1 MSSGISYSGA
11 SSSPHLSSDGGGI
24 PDGGGAMMSSSGM
37 ASTDGSNDAGAAST
51 SSGSFGGGASGSSAL
66 ASHLG
71 DPNAVV
77 LTKKRLQ
84 DLVKEIDPMEMLDDD
99 VEDVLLQVP
108 IRCCSA
114 ALMRTK
120 KILFDLSCAVSELS
134 GFPIHLK
141 FVGMFLPSFLL
152 NISPFPS
159 PHPLY
164 FYFFPC
170 STSYSSPSPS
180 SYVHPFISLSSFPTQ
195 IADDFIENV
204 VTSGCQMAK
213 HRKSSTL
220 EVKDVQLHLQRNWN
234 MWVPGFGSEE
244 LRPYKKAPVTD
255 AHKQR
260 LALIKKTLKK
270 F

>member
-1 MSSGISYSGA
+1 MKFVSSQTSQQLPQQQHHQAQNHFPSLSQNPPPNASVMNSMNVNNAITMNGPSNMMSNTNHVPPGMSSFSGA
-11 SSSPHLSSDGGGI
+11 SSSPHLSSETGLSD
-24 PDGGGAMMSSSGM
+24 GAMMSSAAV
-37 ASTDGSNDAGAAST
+37 ASTDGSNDTAS
-51 SSGSFGGGASGSSAL
+51 SSGVYGAVGGASSSSAL

-77 LTKKRLQ
+77 LTKRRLQ
-84 DLVKEIDPMEMLDDD
+84 DLVKEIDPMEVLDDD
-99 VEDVLLQVP
+99 VEDVLL
-108 IRCCSA
+108 
-114 ALMRTK
+114 
-120 KILFDLSCAVSELS
+120 
-134 GFPIHLK
+134 
-141 FVGMFLPSFLL
+141 
-152 NISPFPS
+152 
-159 PHPLY
+159 
-164 FYFFPC
+164 
-170 STSYSSPSPS
+170 
-180 SYVHPFISLSSFPTQ
+180 Q

-234 MWVPGFGSEE
+234 MWIPGFGSEE
-244 LRPYKKAPVTD
+244 LRPHKKAPVTD

>member
-1 MSSGISYSGA
+1 
-11 SSSPHLSSDGGGI
+11 
-24 PDGGGAMMSSSGM
+24 MMSSSGM

-99 VEDVLLQVP
+99 VEDVLL
-108 IRCCSA
+108 
-114 ALMRTK
+114 
-120 KILFDLSCAVSELS
+120 
-134 GFPIHLK
+134 
-141 FVGMFLPSFLL
+141 
-152 NISPFPS
+152 
-159 PHPLY
+159 
-164 FYFFPC
+164 
-170 STSYSSPSPS
+170 
-180 SYVHPFISLSSFPTQ
+180 Q

>member
-1 MSSGISYSGA
+1 MKFVQSHNSQQLPLQQQASNYFPPTNINSANANSTNAMNNLNNANAITNGPSSIMNNTNHIPHGMNSGMSGMSSYSGA
-11 SSSPHLSSDGGGI
+11 SSSPHPPPHPSSDSVLSSSSSSGV
-24 PDGGGAMMSSSGM
+24 GAPMTSGMMSSTEGSG
-37 ASTDGSNDAGAAST
+37 GDAGAASS
-51 SSGSFGGGASGSSAL
+51 SSGAFGAASGCSSSSL
-66 ASHLG
+66 ANQLG
-71 DPNAVV
+71 DPSTVL

-84 DLVKEIDPMEMLDDD
+84 DLVKEIDPTEVLDDD
-99 VEDVLLQVP
+99 VEDVLL
-108 IRCCSA
+108 
-114 ALMRTK
+114 
-120 KILFDLSCAVSELS
+120 
-134 GFPIHLK
+134 
-141 FVGMFLPSFLL
+141 
-152 NISPFPS
+152 
-159 PHPLY
+159 
-164 FYFFPC
+164 
-170 STSYSSPSPS
+170 
-180 SYVHPFISLSSFPTQ
+180 Q

-234 MWVPGFGSEE
+234 MWIPGFGSEE